1 MLNNKIWW
9 WLIIFV
15 EVVNLCVSNFC
26 LNGGMCVDGLD
37 RYDCVCIF
45 SFNGVY
51 CENGKGNI

>member
-1 MLNNKIWW
+1 M
-9 WLIIFV
+9 FV